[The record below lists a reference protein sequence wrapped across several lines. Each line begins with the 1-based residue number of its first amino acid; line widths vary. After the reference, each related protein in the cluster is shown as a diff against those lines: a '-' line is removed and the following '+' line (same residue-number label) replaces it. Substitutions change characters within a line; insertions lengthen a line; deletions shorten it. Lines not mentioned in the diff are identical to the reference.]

1 MVVIGELFLNVLHR
15 KPLVILLPCRIWSL
29 SSYAA
34 IKESN
39 YFGFSC
45 SSKRIG
51 VKIFSPSIMPQE
63 TCIKLRTFRKFLF
76 VVSEYCKA
84 FQLCFIVSWQ
94 TLARIW
100 DAYKCSHVT
109 REKEYRDE
117 IKCIDL
123 SETFTG
129 KCILNHVVHAYAWI
143 LMWTTYK
150 SHVYSLDYFNK
161 LFYKG

>member
-1 MVVIGELFLNVLHR
+1 MYKTLDIQ
-15 KPLVILLPCRIWSL
+15 
-29 SSYAA
+29 
-34 IKESN
+34 
-39 YFGFSC
+39 
-45 SSKRIG
+45 
-51 VKIFSPSIMPQE
+51 KIV
-63 TCIKLRTFRKFLF
+63 F

-94 TLARIW
+94 ILARLW

-109 REKEYRDE
+109 REKEYHDE

-150 SHVYSLDYFNK
+150 SHVYSLDYFNNSSIKAK
-161 LFYKG
+161 LNPLAIIGIWTVPPWILYRRIKAETPEFVSSFISRGWQQSYRSTL